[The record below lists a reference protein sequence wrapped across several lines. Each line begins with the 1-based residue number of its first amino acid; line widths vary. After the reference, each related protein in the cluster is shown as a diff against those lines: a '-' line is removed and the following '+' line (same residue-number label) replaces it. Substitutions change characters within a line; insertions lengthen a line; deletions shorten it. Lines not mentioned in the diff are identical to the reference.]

1 VTAAALCIPRSVG
14 RLRLVGR
21 EAVLGAGLLG
31 LAALLRFWAI
41 GGRPGFE
48 WDEPVYTNVA
58 RHVSQFGTIQLKQ
71 PVGAV
76 AQPYLFHPPFYF
88 LLLGLWFRISSSSI
102 AHARELAAGASIV
115 VLALLWGLLRDQIG
129 WRALVPVA
137 LVATDGW
144 MVYENRVG
152 WIENTMLVLG
162 VAAYWTYARA
172 VRSDSARLYLVAGTL
187 LGLTGIMKHVG
198 LYLVGA
204 VLVHWFVT
212 RGSRRQHL
220 ALLGA
225 VAAVCT
231 AYVVVMTLVYQ
242 GAHGNWFLHDSTVQ
256 FERTLGH
263 HERRGTVNSLSNVIG
278 PIFDQYKIFYS
289 TLAVFFAGVALV
301 GYRLVQA
308 IATRSLARI
317 QQHALLFSWAFASI
331 VVFGSIKLRFPHYA
345 LMLLIPLYAYLAE
358 ESFGFARTSRRR
370 WLVGIGIGMLLTA
383 NAVTYMQRFV
393 SKDDNAL
400 GSVAAYVAANV
411 PRSAV
416 VVTEEPIGV
425 LIPQSYCK
433 LVETASCGRSA
444 RYVVL
449 YRSHTQ
455 EPPTN
460 ASLEQKMAGAR
471 VLATFVGFKEQ
482 ITVYRVRALRK
493 GGT

>member
-1 VTAAALCIPRSVG
+1 MS
-14 RLRLVGR
+14 RLRVLGR
-21 EAVLGAGLLG
+21 EAVIGTGLLA
-31 LAALLRFWAI
+31 LAVVLRFWSI

-48 WDEPVYTNVA
+48 WDEPVYTNVG
-58 RHVSQFGTIQLKQ
+58 RHVSELGTIQLTQ
-71 PVGAV
+71 PVGAI

-88 LLLGLWFRISSSSI
+88 LLLGLWFRISGASI

-129 WRALVPVA
+129 WRALIPVA

-162 VAAYWTYARA
+162 VAAVWTYARA
-172 VRSDSARLYLVAGTL
+172 VRSDSTRLYLVAGTL

-204 VLVHWFVT
+204 VVVHWFVT

-225 VAAVCT
+225 VAAVCIG
-231 AYVVVMTLVYQ
+231 YVAVMTLVYQ
-242 GAHGNWFLHDSTVQ
+242 DANGNWFLHDSTVQ

-263 HERRGTVNSLSNVIG
+263 HERRGTVNSLSNIIG
-278 PIFDQYKIFYS
+278 PIFDQYRIFYA
-289 TLAVFFAGVALV
+289 TLAVFFAGITLV
-301 GYRLVQA
+301 GYRVVQA

-317 QQHALLFSWAFASI
+317 QRHALLFSWALASI
-331 VVFGSIKLRFPHYA
+331 VVFGSMKLRFPHYV

-358 ESFGFARTSRRR
+358 EALGFAKTSRRR
-370 WLVGIGIGMLLTA
+370 WIVGIGVGLLLVA
-383 NAVTYMQRFV
+383 NAATYAQRFV
-393 SKDDNAL
+393 SKNDNAL
-400 GSVAAYVAANV
+400 GAVAAYVAANV

-416 VVTEEPIGV
+416 VVTEEPIGA
-425 LIPQSYCK
+425 LIPQPYCK
-433 LVETASCGRSA
+433 LVETASCGRAA

-460 ASLEQKMAGAR
+460 ATLEHKMAGAR
-471 VLATFVGFKEQ
+471 VLATFAGFKEH